1 MFNKQCSIGYMVGF
15 LACFYVTSLSA
26 QDVPQPLGAGT
37 VEAQQPPTENP
48 ALMGTW
54 QAMIDGAG
62 PLPPKPGDYAD
73 DPSVPES
80 TRLENIKKLAHD
92 FENMPQLHS
101 LNEPYRFLVTRLAHA
116 GALNEAEA
124 LATPYLKRQAEN
136 NSHVAE
142 ILYRLAMGHGAQG
155 RTQQALNWLVVA
167 EDRVLNGK
175 DILVSFYRTEEFSN
189 LITEAYKE
197 LGQGELAF
205 EWHNRIT
212 AAKWQTKIDAATQ
225 TWDEKKNTPAALGLA
240 EVYREKK
247 DRALFDQWRKTA
259 DKVIRTDWEKR
270 AREEPGTLAAEA
282 RMLSQFYEGDKPDIA
297 KRWKDITVG
306 LVQLAKEKN
315 DRDTYLAQA
324 DMLKTEWEEH
334 KNPFA
339 AMNLAIAYSLED
351 PVESHKWRGVAHKHV
366 AANYKFIKP
375 QEMVL
380 LAEGLAFLYK
390 KDNPKMSK
398 TWADMIPGYKKL
410 AEQAAVTGA
419 PNANVK

>member
-15 LACFYVTSLSA
+15 LACFYITSLSA

-37 VEAQQPPTENP
+37 VEAQQLPTENP

-116 GALNEAEA
+116 GALDEAEA
-124 LATPYLKRQAEN
+124 LAKPYLQRHNEN
-136 NSHVAE
+136 SSHVAE
-142 ILYRLAMGHGAQG
+142 ILYRLTMGHAAQG
-155 RTQQALNWLVVA
+155 STQQALNWLAVA
-167 EDRVLNGK
+167 EDRVLSGE
-175 DILVSFYRTEEFSN
+175 DILVNFYRTEEFSN
-189 LITEAYKE
+189 MITETYKE

-212 AAKWQTKIDAATQ
+212 AFKWNKKIDAATHV
-225 TWDEKKNTPAALGLA
+225 WEEKKNTPAALDLA

-247 DRALFDQWRKTA
+247 DRKMFEQWRNTA
-259 DKVIRTDWEKR
+259 SKVIRADWKER
-270 AREEPGTLAAEA
+270 VVDEPGALAAEA
-282 RMLSQFYEGDKPDIA
+282 RMLSQFYEADKPEIA
-297 KRWKDITVG
+297 KKWRDIVVG
-306 LVQLAKEKN
+306 LVQLAKEKS
-315 DRDTYLAQA
+315 DRDLYASQT
-324 DMLKTEWEEH
+324 DKLKAEWEEH

-339 AMNLAIAYSLED
+339 AMNLAIAYSVDD
-351 PVESHKWRGVAHKHV
+351 PTESHKWRGIAHKHV

-380 LAEGLAFLYK
+380 LAEGLARLYK

-398 TWADMIPGYKKL
+398 TWADMVPGYKKL
-410 AEQAAVTGA
+410 AEKAVITGA
-419 PNANVK
+419 PNAK